1 MHLLNLA
8 PYTAPDY
15 RPDPMKLHT
24 FFYSFK
30 RDPIAMV
37 MKTCKME
44 YVRNSNVLI
53 INLAVVTASVQ
64 VMELHVTVM
73 TASVALT
80 VQSTLKVKNHVL
92 IIPE

>member
-1 MHLLNLA
+1 
-8 PYTAPDY
+8 
-15 RPDPMKLHT
+15 
-24 FFYSFK
+24 
-30 RDPIAMV
+30 MV
-37 MKTCKME
+37 MKICKME
-44 YVRNSNVLI
+44 YVRNSNVLTI
-53 INLAVVTASVQ
+53 HLAIVTASVQ